1 MKFFTLLILL
11 NLFIISALACSST
24 PPTVTDQNFEE
35 SIMAISALYQIP
47 NSGFP
52 DKIEASGSQNG
63 KDVTLNIIVPKGT
76 TKKVAQSLGN
86 RFVLNVKKKS
96 PDRDPSARGALRE
109 GKLDYTITI
118 TDTDGAVISKGIKA
132 AKEDSINWEN

>member
-1 MKFFTLLILL
+1 MKFS
-11 NLFIISALACSST
+11 NLTIVLSLFVITTLACSST

-52 DKIEASGSQNG
+52 EKMEAYGSQNG

-76 TKKVAQSLGN
+76 TKKIAQSLGD

-96 PDRDPSARGALRE
+96 PDSNPSARGNLKK
-109 GKLDYTITI
+109 GNLDYTVTT
-118 TDTDGAVISKGIKA
+118 TDTDGTVISKGIKVA
-132 AKEDSINWEN
+132 EEETINWEN

>member
-1 MKFFTLLILL
+1 MKFSNLTIVLS
-11 NLFIISALACSST
+11 LFIITTLACSSP
-24 PPTVTDQNFEE
+24 PPTVTDQHFEE

-52 DKIEASGSQNG
+52 EKIEASGSQNG
-63 KDVTLNIIVPKGT
+63 KDVTLNIIVPKD
-76 TKKVAQSLGN
+76 TKKKIAQSLGD

-96 PDRDPSARGALRE
+96 PDNNPSLRGNLKK

-118 TDTDGAVISKGIKA
+118 TDTDGAVISKGIKT
-132 AKEDSINWEN
+132 AKEETINWEN

>member
-1 MKFFTLLILL
+1 MRYRKTFTEA
-11 NLFIISALACSST
+11 FKEVWSK
-24 PPTVTDQNFEE
+24 
-35 SIMAISALYQIP
+35 AIKEQE
-47 NSGFP
+47 
-52 DKIEASGSQNG
+52 D
-63 KDVTLNIIVPKGT
+63 
-76 TKKVAQSLGN
+76 
-86 RFVLNVKKKS
+86 